1 MDFCHLV
8 LGQRHTCSRS
18 CLGHSNYFPKHFVI
32 EQFVKGFAVL
42 QRRVFY
48 VWHFRLCRSLRC
60 QWAWEWRN
68 RSLRSADCGTS
79 KHTVWQAAPHWGA
92 TSLIVA
98 QASKQAVWRANC
110 TTLGGHI
117 TLLQLTWGLK
127 QLQPTYREWGTPAYL
142 HSRQLNVRSS
152 LKQSGVEAEKK
163 LKIRR
168 ELEMFG
174 QARRRWGEPWK
185 EREGWGEKA
194 KQENRRRL
202 DTRWAKQKHKGAY
215 KENPAEQE
223 K

>member
-1 MDFCHLV
+1 MDICHLV
-8 LGQRHTCSRS
+8 LGQRYACSRS

-32 EQFVKGFAVL
+32 KQFVKGFAVL

-79 KHTVWQAAPHWGA
+79 KQCGRQTAPHWGA
-92 TSLIVA
+92 TSRCYSSPEALN
-98 QASKQAVWRANC
+98 NC
-110 TTLGGHI
+110 SQRIGSEG
-117 TLLQLTWGLK
+117 LLPIFT
-127 QLQPTYREWGTPAYL
+127 AD
-142 HSRQLNVRSS
+142 SS
-152 LKQSGVEAEKK
+152 MSGAAWNRGVEAKEK